1 MSKKLKTAIKREY
14 LNCIENPTHFLCK
27 YSVIQHPQRGKIKF
41 NLYDFQ
47 HNVLQKIKIQLKI
60 L

>member
-14 LNCIENPTHFLCK
+14 LNCIEDPTHFLCK

-47 HNVLQKIKIQLKI
+47 HNVLQDIHYG
-60 L
+60 